1 MNQRQRPEADIY
13 IGVGCGFVAI
23 LAVMLIIG
31 IPLRDVAIW
40 VVVFLVLGF
49 LIAQIIKRLQ
59 NRRP

>member
-1 MNQRQRPEADIY
+1 MKQRPDSDMY
-13 IGVGCGFVAI
+13 IGIGCGFVAI

-49 LIAQIIKRLQ
+49 VIVQIIKRFQ